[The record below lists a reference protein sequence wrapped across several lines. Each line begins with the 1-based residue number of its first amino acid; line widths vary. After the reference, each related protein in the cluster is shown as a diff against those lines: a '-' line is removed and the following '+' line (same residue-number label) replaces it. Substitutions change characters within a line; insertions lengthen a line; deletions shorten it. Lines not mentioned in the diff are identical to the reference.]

1 MMPIGDDNSARR
13 TTPVVTMA
21 LIVVNVIAFLFEAM
35 QPNAE
40 AFIRTWGNIPAELMR
55 GEDLETLF
63 TSMFLH
69 GGWAHLFG
77 NMLFLWTFGDN
88 VEDAFGRGPYLLF
101 YLACGLAAA
110 FAQAFLT
117 PNSGIPAV
125 GASGAISGVM
135 AAYIVKFG
143 TNRVRVLMGYNV
155 VSVPAF
161 LMIGLWILFQFINGY
176 AALADTQQ
184 TGGIAYGAHIGGFLA
199 GLALAI
205 MLRSGVGIG
214 RRRVATR

>member
-1 MMPIGDDNSARR
+1 MMPIGDDNSARM

-21 LIVVNVIAFLFEAM
+21 LIVINVIAFLFEVM
-35 QPNAE
+35 QPNPE
-40 AFIRTWGNIPAELMR
+40 SFIRTWGTIPAELTR
-55 GEDLETLF
+55 GEDLETLL

-77 NMLFLWTFGDN
+77 NMMFLWTFGDN
-88 VEDAFGRGPYLLF
+88 VEDAFGHGPYLVF
-101 YLACGLAAA
+101 YLVCGLAAA
-110 FAQAFLT
+110 VAQALLG
-117 PNSGIPAV
+117 PNSTIPAV

-143 TNRVRVLMGYNV
+143 SNRVRVLMGYGV
-155 VSVPAF
+155 TSVPAY

-199 GLALAI
+199 GLVLAAV
-205 MLRSGVGIG
+205 MSGAGVG
-214 RRRVATR
+214 RRRVAVR